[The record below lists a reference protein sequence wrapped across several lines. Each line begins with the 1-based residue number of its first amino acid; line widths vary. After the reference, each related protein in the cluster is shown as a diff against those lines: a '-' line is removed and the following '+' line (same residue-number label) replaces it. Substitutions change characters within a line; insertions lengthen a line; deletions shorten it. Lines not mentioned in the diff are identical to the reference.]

1 MIKIKIFEDLK
12 SLESTEI
19 YCLLRNYDLCVGECF
34 IDYNENYINKTN
46 LLFYLLGTREIVQ
59 DQINY
64 FIRNELHKRLDL
76 NEIFDELRFS
86 YNARLKVLAD
96 ISVNFDILLK
106 RLFNAYQEYELGFE
120 ISEDLIEKIRPEL
133 KELY

>member
-1 MIKIKIFEDLK
+1 MIKIRRYEDLK

-19 YCLLRNYDLCVGECF
+19 YCLFRNYDLCIGECF
-34 IDYNENYINKTN
+34 LDYNENYVNKTN

-64 FIRNELHKRLDL
+64 IIKHEMHKRSDL

-86 YNARLKVLAD
+86 YNARLKILAD

-106 RLFNAYQEYELGFE
+106 RLFESYQEYELDFE
-120 ISEDLIEKIRPEL
+120 ISKDLLEKIRPEL